1 MCLLLFYIS
10 LKKFMFHRVCFGTKP
25 LCETLGDHLSKW
37 DKAHWL
43 SVIIMSRTSFR
54 VNLHSILC
62 LNVKELLAGS
72 RCFIWSLIENNGI
85 RTHNH
90 LVRKRTLHH
99 DKQSSGIY
107 AYFPIFHDI
116 SWPYIKI
123 ITLLHQVLK
132 NLFLKSNLDTW
143 WCHELLC
150 SK

>member
-1 MCLLLFYIS
+1 MIGYLSIFVFFNNLCLLLFYIS
-10 LKKFMFHRVCFGTKP
+10 LKKFIFHRVCFVTKP
-25 LCETLGDHLSKW
+25 LCEALGDHLSKW

-90 LVRKRTLHH
+90 LVRKWTLNHLA
-99 DKQSSGIY
+99 KLCVVAQSLRRDSQ
-107 AYFPIFHDI
+107 I
-116 SWPYIKI
+116 S
-123 ITLLHQVLK
+123 V
-132 NLFLKSNLDTW
+132 
-143 WCHELLC
+143 
-150 SK
+150 